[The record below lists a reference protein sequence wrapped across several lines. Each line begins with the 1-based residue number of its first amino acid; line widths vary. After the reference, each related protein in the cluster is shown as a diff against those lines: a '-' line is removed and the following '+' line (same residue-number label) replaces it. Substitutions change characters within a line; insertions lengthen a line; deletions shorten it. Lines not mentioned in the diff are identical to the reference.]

1 MAKTKTFANG
11 TWRKKHEIIKVPR
24 VNPEEECG
32 ALKNIKAFMMWFY
45 YTWEVFMNLK
55 YNPFRFI
62 GDVSMQMYW
71 MTALSIAWT
80 ASFCALIAGWAGLIP
95 LIFGHVLIIFAM
107 FMTYATFKEAEKNN
121 ALWINRWKGDYN

>member
-1 MAKTKTFANG
+1 
-11 TWRKKHEIIKVPR
+11 
-24 VNPEEECG
+24 
-32 ALKNIKAFMMWFY
+32 MWFY

-95 LIFGHVLIIFAM
+95 LIFGHVLIIFGM

-121 ALWINRWKGDYN
+121 ALWINRWKEDYNLLSVIKKRGKNKNICQWDLEKEA

>member
-1 MAKTKTFANG
+1 M
-11 TWRKKHEIIKVPR
+11 
-24 VNPEEECG
+24 
-32 ALKNIKAFMMWFY
+32 KNIKAFMMWFY

-121 ALWINRWKGDYN
+121 ALWINRWKEDYN